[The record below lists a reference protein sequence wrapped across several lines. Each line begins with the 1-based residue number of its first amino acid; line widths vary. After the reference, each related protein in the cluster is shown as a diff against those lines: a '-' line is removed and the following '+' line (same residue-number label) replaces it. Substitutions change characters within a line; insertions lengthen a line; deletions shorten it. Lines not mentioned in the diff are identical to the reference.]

1 MEATGIAQKQIH
13 FTVYNNG
20 VLQYCVSRSVGL
32 VSLVPVLYH

>member
-20 VLQYCVSRSVGL
+20 VLQYNVSRSVDFII
-32 VSLVPVLYH
+32 LVPVLVH